1 MTAMKPPTD
10 RPADDDGKW
19 SETLNA
25 VVDYWRAKR
34 GARAMP
40 AREDIDPLDLRQLL
54 PNLYLLDVLGPSR
67 YRYRLIGT
75 MIAAR
80 LKSDATGRD
89 VDESLFGENAPAIVA
104 MYDHVANHKTP
115 VVNNARLFWTEVNW
129 LNYTSVI
136 LPLSKDGANVNMILG
151 AMDFWLSERPP
162 LLPAFAQPPVN
173 WQPLAVARPSAGT
186 A

>member
-1 MTAMKPPTD
+1 MIAMKPPTD
-10 RPADDDGKW
+10 RPDDNDGQW
-19 SETLNA
+19 SETLRA
-25 VVDYWRAKR
+25 AVDYWRNKR

-40 AREDIDPLDLRQLL
+40 AREDIDPLELRHLL

-80 LKSDATGRD
+80 LKSDATGKD
-89 VDESLFGENAPAIVA
+89 VDGSLFGENAPAIIA
-104 MYDHVANHKTP
+104 MYDHVANHKAP
-115 VVNNARLFWTEVNW
+115 IVNNARLFWTEVNW

-136 LPLSKDGANVNMILG
+136 LPLSTDGTNVNMILG

-162 LLPAFAQPPVN
+162 LLPAVAGPPVN
-173 WQPLAVARPSAGT
+173 WRPLAVGPPPAGP